1 MGSVRVLIENCD
13 STAAEDRGL
22 PSNSYLVTYLDEEQ
36 NKKQDITQGGQVDIF
51 DYYYDKYKN
60 LQALDWTN
68 GTVNPKLY
76 GYKPAEEKKKKRWVK
91 DLRVLL
97 IRRIKS

>member
-1 MGSVRVLIENCD
+1 MGSVKVLIENCD
-13 STAAEDRGL
+13 ATAAEDRGL

-76 GYKPAEEKKKKRWVK
+76 GYKPAEEKKKKR
-91 DLRVLL
+91 
-97 IRRIKS
+97 